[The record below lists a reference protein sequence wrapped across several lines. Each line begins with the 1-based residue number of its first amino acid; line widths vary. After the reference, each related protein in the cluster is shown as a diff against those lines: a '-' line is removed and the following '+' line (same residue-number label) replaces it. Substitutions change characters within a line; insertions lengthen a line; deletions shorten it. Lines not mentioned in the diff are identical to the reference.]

1 MDYNKEALK
10 AHEACR
16 GKVEVVSKMKLE
28 NKDDL
33 SIAYTPG
40 VAEPCRKI
48 AENKEDVY
56 KYTAKGN
63 LVAVL
68 SDGSGGFRPWQYR
81 R

>member
-10 AHEACR
+10 AHEACK

-40 VAEPCRKI
+40 VAELLWR
-48 AENKEDVY
+48 AR
-56 KYTAKGN
+56 
-63 LVAVL
+63 L
-68 SDGSGGFRPWQYR
+68 SCLNPLAMSTHSRSV
-81 R
+81 